1 MNPQQPNGMPGQNQ
15 IQGQNGMP
23 PNMGNMGIRP
33 NPMAP
38 NQPQQ
43 GGPGGPSPMNQ
54 PQNRPPMNQNFAQN
68 NMGGMPNSRFPPNN
82 QPMNVII
89 LFNCILYFNELS
101 IFIYFFSIFQ
111 NRALHLNHHQ

>member
-1 MNPQQPNGMPGQNQ
+1 MPGQNQ

-89 LFNCILYFNELS
+89 LF
-101 IFIYFFSIFQ
+101 
-111 NRALHLNHHQ
+111 LNNSNNF